1 MVLNHEIIWRILP
14 CFFDMPLQDACRA
27 MHLSPHSIRKVMNK
41 NGVKGWPFQKVK
53 KNMYHLKW
61 WNIEEARDM
70 ILQTH
75 PGEEIYNALMKAKSI
90 GWLMRRIHDDSF
102 SIPKSNNH
110 DDSFSIPKSNNVNQS
125 ASLLSVIDN
134 FSDQPASLLSIADNS
149 SEVRDSLVELEN
161 ISDWTFL
168 DDIMDDDSVRAQLAM
183 IDQESE
189 GNYWDG
195 LFD

>member
-1 MVLNHEIIWRILP
+1 
-14 CFFDMPLQDACRA
+14 
-27 MHLSPHSIRKVMNK
+27 MNK

-110 DDSFSIPKSNNVNQS
+110 DDSFSIPKSNNHDDSFSIPKSNNVNQS
-125 ASLLSVIDN
+125 ASLLSVID
-134 FSDQPASLLSIADNS
+134 S